1 MSSIPPGWYPD
12 PSGEHQY
19 RYWDGQGWTTRTA
32 YPKNAQQARA
42 AGQLKPEQQA
52 QPAKQSQPVQQ
63 VARSEAT
70 ARSPRQEARRE
81 QAIETSGQELAAP
94 VVSRPQ
100 TTEDPSE
107 VKRHARVQAK
117 ARNVEERTQTRVT
130 RKSAFQMRTRQ
141 QRIRTLLQGGL
152 QDAVIINEILGP
164 PIGLR
169 NQREQ
174 DL

>member
-1 MSSIPPGWYPD
+1 MNSIPPGWYPD

-32 YPKNAQQARA
+32 YPKNAQQARPA
-42 AGQLKPEQQA
+42 EQPKPA
-52 QPAKQSQPVQQ
+52 QPVQQ
-63 VARSEAT
+63 VARREA
-70 ARSPRQEARRE
+70 AAQSPRQEARRE
-81 QAIETSGQELAAP
+81 QAVETSGQELAAP

-100 TTEDPSE
+100 TTGDPSE

-117 ARNVEERTQTRVT
+117 PRNVEERTQTRAT
-130 RKSAFQMRTRQ
+130 RKSASQMRTRQ
-141 QRIRTLLQGGL
+141 QRKRTLLQGGL

-164 PIGLR
+164 QIGLR

>member
-19 RYWDGQGWTTRTA
+19 RFWDGQRWTTRTA
-32 YPKNAQQARA
+32 YPKNAQQTRRA
-42 AGQLKPEQQA
+42 EQPKPAQQG
-52 QPAKQSQPVQQ
+52 QPAQQ
-63 VARSEAT
+63 IARREAAT
-70 ARSPRQEARRE
+70 QSPRQEVRRE
-81 QAIETSGQELAAP
+81 QAVEVSGQELAAP

-100 TTEDPSE
+100 TIEDPNE

-117 ARNVEERTQTRVT
+117 PRNVEERTQTRATRTLASQVT
-130 RKSAFQMRTRQ
+130 TRQ
-141 QRIRTLLQGGL
+141 QRIRSLLQGGL

>member
-1 MSSIPPGWYPD
+1 VSSIPPGWYPD

-19 RYWDGQGWTTRTA
+19 RYWDGQGWTKRTA
-32 YPKNAQQARA
+32 YPKNAQQTRRA
-42 AGQLKPEQQA
+42 EQPKHG
-52 QPAKQSQPVQQ
+52 QPAQQ
-63 VARSEAT
+63 IARREA
-70 ARSPRQEARRE
+70 AAQSPRQEARRE
-81 QAIETSGQELAAP
+81 QAVEASGQELTAP

-100 TTEDPSE
+100 TIEDPSE

-117 ARNVEERTQTRVT
+117 PRNVEERTQTRATRTLASQVT
-130 RKSAFQMRTRQ
+130 TRQ
-141 QRIRTLLQGGL
+141 QRIRSLLQGGL